1 VPPPPL
7 PPNSPADRAASTSGE
22 RVRLEAAYSHREAAA
37 FDSWFDPAYRFLRQ
51 DRERRV
57 LELLARE
64 GLASLTDTKILEAG
78 CGNGNWL
85 RDLVRWGATPA
96 NITGVELLAD
106 RVEAARRLSAPGV
119 TVTQGDIS
127 TLGAAD
133 ASYDLVIQ
141 STVFSS
147 ILDDGRRRR
156 TAAEMRRVLRPD
168 GLILWYD
175 FHVNNPRNPDVRA
188 VSRDEIVALFPNCT
202 IRMQRITLAPP
213 LARAIAPYSRVLCE
227 LLSLFP
233 FLRTHTLASIRP
245 Q

>member
-1 VPPPPL
+1 MPPPPL

-22 RVRLEAAYSHREAAA
+22 RIRLAAAYAQREAAA

-64 GLASLTDTKILEAG
+64 GLGSLEGTRILDVG

-106 RVEAARRLSAPGV
+106 RVETARRLAAPGI
-119 TVTQGDIS
+119 TVMQGDIT
-127 TLGAAD
+127 TLGVAN
-133 ASYDLVIQ
+133 ASFDLVIQ

-147 ILDDGRRRR
+147 ILNDARRRR
-156 TAAEMRRVLRPD
+156 TAAELRRVVRPA
-168 GLILWYD
+168 GMILWYD
-175 FHVNNPRNPDVRA
+175 FHVNNPRNSDVRA
-188 VSRDEIVALFPNCT
+188 VSRDEIAALFPGCV

-213 LARAIAPYSRVLCE
+213 LARALAPYSRVMCE
-227 LLSLFP
+227 VLSAFP
-233 FLRTHTLASIRP
+233 FLRTHTLAAIRP
-245 Q
+245 A

>member
-1 VPPPPL
+1 
-7 PPNSPADRAASTSGE
+7 
-22 RVRLEAAYSHREAAA
+22 LEAAYSHREAAA

-64 GLASLTDTKILEAG
+64 GLGSLSDTKILEAG

-96 NITGVELLAD
+96 NITGVELLSD

-127 TLGAAD
+127 TLGAPD

-175 FHVNNPRNPDVRA
+175 FHVNNPRNADVRA
-188 VSRDEIVALFPNCT
+188 VSRDEIVALFPGCT

-227 LLSLFP
+227 LLSVFP

-245 Q
+245 S

>member
-1 VPPPPL
+1 
-7 PPNSPADRAASTSGE
+7 
-22 RVRLEAAYSHREAAA
+22 LEAAYSHREAAA
-37 FDSWFDPAYRFLRQ
+37 FDSWFDPSYRFLRQ

-57 LELLARE
+57 LELLVRE
-64 GLASLTDTKILEAG
+64 GLASLADTKILEVG

-106 RVEAARRLSAPGV
+106 RVETARRLVAPGV
-119 TVTQGDIS
+119 TVTPGDVS
-127 TLGAAD
+127 TLGAPD

-156 TAAEMRRVLRPD
+156 TAAEMRRVLRPG

-175 FHVNNPRNPDVRA
+175 FHVDNPRNPDVRS
-188 VSRDEIVALFPNCT
+188 VSRDEIIALFPRCA

-213 LARAIAPYSRVLCE
+213 LARAIAPYSRVMCE
-227 LLSLFP
+227 LLSVFP
-233 FLRTHTLASIRP
+233 VLRTHPLAAIRP
-245 Q
+245 A